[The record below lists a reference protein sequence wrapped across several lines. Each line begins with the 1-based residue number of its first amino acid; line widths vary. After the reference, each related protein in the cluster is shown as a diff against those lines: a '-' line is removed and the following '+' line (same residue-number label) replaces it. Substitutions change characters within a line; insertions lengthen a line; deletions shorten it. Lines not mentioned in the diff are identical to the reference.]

1 MRLVEFINAAK
12 SARLSPAD
20 TLLLGSA
27 CPDILSTVAFSVSE
41 GELSPSMD
49 EIRKQLGRSISS
61 GSVLATRLSSDP
73 LGVGFPYRVSVDA
86 TPESLI
92 VEAGTNCSFDEV
104 LATLAELTQ
113 HKVDP
118 FNQSGR
124 VHVFRNVSGA
134 PGGSPLSTIV
144 TLQLNHSFADGRGA
158 ARILRGILSAAT
170 GPVEAASLGS
180 APTVVHSGIEI
191 LGTIGALART
201 VWRTARASSHES
213 LPSSADPNATSE
225 GIRDDGPTTISTV
238 RIPSGALKN
247 SSFTVTESALIA
259 ASASLPVEAG
269 RTYQCELPIAAPPG
283 VREGSANAL
292 DNVLIDIPALSGDSL
307 SAYGIEIR
315 DRMRAAI
322 AHARSATGTAHFK
335 LLDGAPA
342 FLVRGVSK
350 KAATARNTIAHD
362 TIDRFKVTS
371 YSVGPKDL
379 TLCGSPAVFA
389 SSIPTLRPNDRL
401 TVNFIGLGDT
411 VTATVATRPGP
422 IVDSQ
427 AFVEQLVAA
436 VAELNPVDAQHAIR
450 EA

>member
-27 CPDILSTVAFSVSE
+27 CPDILSTIAFSVSE

-73 LGVGFPYRVSVDA
+73 LSVGFPYRVSVDA
-86 TPESLI
+86 TPESLF

-118 FNQSGR
+118 FIQSGR

-180 APTVVHSGIEI
+180 APTVVHSESKSWAQLELWRG
-191 LGTIGALART
+191 LFGAQLAHPRT
-201 VWRTARASSHES
+201 RVFPPAQIPTR
-213 LPSSADPNATSE
+213 LQNAFVMT
-225 GIRDDGPTTISTV
+225 
-238 RIPSGALKN
+238 
-247 SSFTVTESALIA
+247 
-259 ASASLPVEAG
+259 G
-269 RTYQCELPIAAPPG
+269 RL
-283 VREGSANAL
+283 
-292 DNVLIDIPALSGDSL
+292 
-307 SAYGIEIR
+307 
-315 DRMRAAI
+315 
-322 AHARSATGTAHFK
+322 RSAPF
-335 LLDGAPA
+335 
-342 FLVRGVSK
+342 
-350 KAATARNTIAHD
+350 
-362 TIDRFKVTS
+362 
-371 YSVGPKDL
+371 
-379 TLCGSPAVFA
+379 
-389 SSIPTLRPNDRL
+389 
-401 TVNFIGLGDT
+401 
-411 VTATVATRPGP
+411 
-422 IVDSQ
+422 
-427 AFVEQLVAA
+427 
-436 VAELNPVDAQHAIR
+436 
-450 EA
+450 